1 MNNFVFPYPPNINN
15 YYLEELKRLNERI
28 SILEEKIKT
37 LENKNINNYLKK
49 DDNYY
54 ML

>member
-15 YYLEELKRLNERI
+15 YYLEELKRLKERI
-28 SILEEKIKT
+28 HILEEKIKQ
-37 LENKNINNYLKK
+37 LENKNTNNYLKK

-54 ML
+54 MI

>member
-15 YYLEELKRLNERI
+15 YYLAELKKLIERI
-28 SILEEKIKT
+28 NILEEKVKS
-37 LENKNINNYLKK
+37 LEKNNSNNYLKK

-54 ML
+54 MI